1 MEDSPDRGAQEWPIA
16 SLLREIGMAVAD
28 GQRRL
33 DHHHLAQ
40 QIKQHR
46 HAARGDVPNS
56 FDSPW
61 FRINDVETDLTLMLS
76 TRMVPP
82 AGDTESN
89 FYNRELVARP
99 PRRGDRTDATDLAS
113 RISVS
118 LTPVSPEYSRG
129 EGAGTAGDRD

>member
-1 MEDSPDRGAQEWPIA
+1 MEDSPDRGGHEWPIA

-40 QIKQHR
+40 QIEQHR
-46 HAARGDVPNS
+46 RAARGEVPNS
-56 FDSPW
+56 VDSPW

-82 AGDTESN
+82 AGDAESN

-99 PRRGDRTDATDLAS
+99 PRRDERTDASETAS

-118 LTPVSPEYSRG
+118 LTPVSPEYYGGSG
-129 EGAGTAGDRD
+129 PGTTGDRE